1 VERGLEKMDTRGS
14 RVCGWGISCVGTTAG
29 FENPKSFSGFSTK
42 PNIRTGFRKKEM
54 LDST

>member
-1 VERGLEKMDTRGS
+1 VEGGLEKMDTRGS

-29 FENPKSFSGFSTK
+29 FENPKSFSSFSTK